1 MSPRRTSSAPS
12 CVRCSR
18 SWMRPRRPVPSRP
31 RKPDELGLM
40 SSEALLAA
48 LAGVQDPEIR
58 RPITELDMVRSATVA
73 DGVASIELK
82 LTIVGCPAA
91 DRIEAD
97 VRAAAGAVEGVERVE
112 LDIGVMTVAER
123 ET

>member
-1 MSPRRTSSAPS
+1 
-12 CVRCSR
+12 
-18 SWMRPRRPVPSRP
+18 
-31 RKPDELGLM
+31 M

-48 LAGVQDPEIR
+48 LARVQDPEIR

-97 VRAAAGAVEGVERVE
+97 VRAAAVAGRGRRPGRTRHRSDDRRRARGAHDAAARHARSSSSAR
-112 LDIGVMTVAER
+112 TR
-123 ET
+123 